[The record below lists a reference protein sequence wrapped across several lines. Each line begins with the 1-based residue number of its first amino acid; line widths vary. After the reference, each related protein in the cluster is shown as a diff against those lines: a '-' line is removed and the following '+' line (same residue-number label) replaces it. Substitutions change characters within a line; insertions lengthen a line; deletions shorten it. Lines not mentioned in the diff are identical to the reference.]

1 MSLSPESLMRRALEL
16 ALQGLPNAFPNPIVG
31 CVLERDGA
39 IAGEGAHLAFG
50 GPHAE
55 VNAIAAA
62 GDRAK
67 GATAYVTLEPCTHH
81 GKTPPCTDALI
92 KAGVRQVVYAATD
105 PSPKTSGKARALLEA
120 AGIAVDAGL
129 LELQAKR
136 QNAPFFKTHT
146 LGLPWVTAKWAMT
159 LDGKIA
165 TSSGLSKWITG
176 DAARQRARRLRA
188 EHACV
193 LVGIGTVLAD
203 DPSLAGPDGV
213 RPPKRAVADAS
224 ARLPLES
231 QIVKGAREVETF
243 VGVSK
248 TAPEVKVQRLV
259 AAGCKVIALEATVDG
274 IDLTAFLQAIAPQA
288 TSVFAEGGSHILGS
302 LFDAGLV
309 DEVCAFIA
317 PSVLGGA
324 LAPAPVG
331 GKGKSG
337 PALAERLLEVRT
349 EAVGEDVMIRG
360 LLKSGYGGVLAG
372 VTRVAAPPPVP

>member
-1 MSLSPESLMRRALEL
+1 MAVLADTFMRRALEL
-16 ALQGLPNAFPNPIVG
+16 ALQGIPAAYPNPIVG
-31 CVLERDGA
+31 CVLEKNGE
-39 IAGEGAHLAFG
+39 IVGEGAHLQFG

-55 VNAIAAA
+55 VTAIAAS
-62 GDRAK
+62 GDRAR
-67 GATAYVTLEPCTHH
+67 GATAFVTLEPCSHH

-105 PSPKTSGKARALLEA
+105 PNPLTSGKARPILEA
-120 AGIAVDAGL
+120 AGVAVESGV
-129 LELQAKR
+129 LELIARR

-165 TSSGLSKWITG
+165 TSAGLSKWITG
-176 DAARQRARRLRA
+176 DSARTRARRLRG
-188 EHACV
+188 EHGCV

-203 DPSLAGPDGV
+203 DPSLAGPEGV
-213 RPPKRAVADAS
+213 RPPKRAVADAG

-231 QIVKGAREVETF
+231 QIAKGAREVETF

-248 TAPEVKVQRLV
+248 EAPVEKVKRLE
-259 AAGCKVIALEATVDG
+259 AAGCQVIRLDATVDG
-274 IDLTAFLQAIAPQA
+274 IDLAAFLRAIAPRA

-331 GKGKSG
+331 GLGKKG
-337 PALAERLLEVRT
+337 PTLAERLFEVKT
-349 EAVGEDVMIRG
+349 EPIGDDLMIRG
-360 LLKSGYGGVLAG
+360 LLRSGYGGVLAG
-372 VTRVAAPPPVP
+372 LSRIAPSGLRD

>member
-1 MSLSPESLMRRALEL
+1 MDPHDCMRRALDL
-16 ALQGLPNAFPNPIVG
+16 ALQGIPAAFPNPIVG
-31 CVLERDGA
+31 CVLEKDGE
-39 IAGEGAHLAFG
+39 IVGEGAHLAFG

-62 GDRAK
+62 GARAK
-67 GATAYVTLEPCTHH
+67 GSTAYVTLEPCTHH

-92 KAGVRQVVYAATD
+92 RAGVRQVVYAATD
-105 PSPKTSGKARALLEA
+105 PNPMTSGKARHLLEA
-120 AGIAVDAGL
+120 AGIAVDSGL
-129 LELQAKR
+129 LELLARR

-176 DAARQRARRLRA
+176 DAARQRGRRLRA

-193 LVGIGTVLAD
+193 LTGIGTVLAD
-203 DPSLAGPDGV
+203 DPSLKGPDGL
-213 RPPKRAVADAS
+213 RTPKRAVADAS

-248 TAPEVKVQRLV
+248 AAPEANVQRLV

-274 IDLTAFLQAIAPQA
+274 IDLAAFLRAIAPHA

-309 DEVCAFIA
+309 DEVCAFVA

-331 GKGKSG
+331 GKGKTG

-349 EAVGEDVMIRG
+349 EAIGEDFMIRG

-372 VTRVAAPPPVP
+372 VTRVAAPAAGQ

>member
-1 MSLSPESLMRRALEL
+1 MGAESCMRRALEL
-16 ALQGLPNAFPNPIVG
+16 ALRGLPDAFPNPIVG
-31 CVLERDGA
+31 CVLEKDGEVV
-39 IAGEGAHLAFG
+39 GEGAHLAFG

-62 GDRAK
+62 GARAK

-92 KAGVRQVVYAATD
+92 KAGVRQVVFAATD
-105 PSPKTSGKARALLEA
+105 PNPKTSGKARALLEA
-120 AGIAVDAGL
+120 AGIAVDSGL
-129 LELQAKR
+129 LELLARR

-176 DAARQRARRLRA
+176 DAARQHARRLRA

-203 DPSLAGPDGV
+203 DPSLKGPDGV

-248 TAPEVKVQRLV
+248 KAPEANVQRLV

-274 IDLTAFLQAIAPQA
+274 IDLTAFLQAIAPSA

-331 GKGKSG
+331 GKGRSG

-349 EAVGEDVMIRG
+349 EAVGDDLMIRG

-372 VTRVAAPPPVP
+372 VTRVAAPTSSQ

>member
-1 MSLSPESLMRRALEL
+1 MRRALEL
-16 ALQGLPNAFPNPIVG
+16 ALRGVPGAFPNPVVG
-31 CVLERDGA
+31 CVLEKDGE
-39 IAGEGAHLAFG
+39 IVGEGAHLEFG

-67 GATAYVTLEPCTHH
+67 GSTAYVTLEPCTHF

-92 KAGVRQVVYAATD
+92 RAGVRQVVYAVAD
-105 PSPKTSGKARALLEA
+105 PSPKTAGRARALLEA

-136 QNAPFFKTHT
+136 QNAPFFKVHQ

-165 TSSGLSKWITG
+165 TSAGLSKWITG
-176 DAARQRARRLRA
+176 DDARRRARALRA
-188 EHACV
+188 EHGCV

-203 DPSLAGPDGV
+203 DPSLAGPEGV

-231 QIVKGAREVETF
+231 QVVRGAGAVETF
-243 VGVSK
+243 VGVSRK
-248 TAPEVKVQRLV
+248 APEANVRKLES
-259 AAGCKVIALEATVDG
+259 AGCRVVPLDETVDG
-274 IDLTAFLQAIAPQA
+274 VDLRQFLAALAPHA
-288 TSVFAEGGSHILGS
+288 TSVFAEGGSHVLGS
-302 LFDAGLV
+302 LFDGGLV

-324 LAPAPVG
+324 LATAPVG
-331 GKGKSG
+331 GRGKSG
-337 PALAERLLEVRT
+337 PELAERLIEVRS
-349 EAVGEDVMIRG
+349 EAAGEDLLVRG

-372 VTRVAAPPPVP
+372 VTRVAPSAV